1 MKRMRVGIDGHMV
14 GGQET
19 GNETYIKGLV
29 DGLAELKPELDALV
43 FHVDGAWASARP
55 PLTFQRLVTGSPYFR
70 LVVDLPAR
78 SVTQR
83 LDVLHMTYAAPV
95 WSAAPIVLTVH
106 DICYATNPEWF
117 SERDLRVLNAVIPR
131 SIRQAAHVITDSN
144 SARQEI
150 IGRYGVPEAKISAIP
165 IGPGAGASP
174 ISTEEARA
182 ALLALG
188 LSPAKPYLLA
198 VGNLQPRKNLERLIQ
213 AFQVL
218 VRDRGHDID
227 LVIVGPKRFHADLIV
242 DAARSLADRVHF
254 TGYITDAQLAAC
266 YRCSTAFVFPSL
278 YEGFGLPALESMAQ
292 GAPVACSTA
301 GALPEVCGRAA
312 VYFDPRSV
320 DAMVDAVEKIL
331 GDANLRKSLVE
342 AGLSRAREFS
352 WRRTAELTVEIYR
365 RAASSS

>member
-1 MKRMRVGIDGHMV
+1 MRVGIDGHMV
-14 GGQET
+14 GRQET

-29 DGLAELKPELDALV
+29 GGLMEVKPDLEAVV
-43 FHVDGAWASARP
+43 FHVDGPWAADRP
-55 PLTFQRLVTGSPYFR
+55 PVRFARLITASPYLR
-70 LVVDLPAR
+70 LGLDLPAR

-95 WSAAPIVLTVH
+95 WSSAPIVLTVH
-106 DICYATNPEWF
+106 DICYATHPECF
-117 SERDLRVLNAVIPR
+117 SERDLRLLNAVIPR

-227 LVIVGPKRFHADLIV
+227 LVIVGPKRF
-242 DAARSLADRVHF
+242 R
-254 TGYITDAQLAAC
+254 
-266 YRCSTAFVFPSL
+266 
-278 YEGFGLPALESMAQ
+278 
-292 GAPVACSTA
+292 
-301 GALPEVCGRAA
+301 
-312 VYFDPRSV
+312 
-320 DAMVDAVEKIL
+320 
-331 GDANLRKSLVE
+331 
-342 AGLSRAREFS
+342 
-352 WRRTAELTVEIYR
+352 
-365 RAASSS
+365 

>member
-14 GGQET
+14 GRQET

-29 DGLAELKPELDALV
+29 GGLMEVKPDLEAVV
-43 FHVDGAWASARP
+43 FHVDGPWAADRP
-55 PLTFQRLVTGSPYFR
+55 PVRFARLITASPYLR
-70 LVVDLPAR
+70 LGLDLPAR

-95 WSAAPIVLTVH
+95 WSSAPIVLTVH
-106 DICYATNPEWF
+106 DICYATHPEWF
-117 SERDLRVLNAVIPR
+117 SERDLRVLNTVVPR
-131 SIRQAAHVITDSN
+131 SIKKAAHVITVSE
-144 SARQEI
+144 SARVEI
-150 IGRYGVPEAKISAIP
+150 IETYRLAPEKISAVP
-165 IGPGAGASP
+165 NGPGGGATP
-174 ISTEEARA
+174 ISSEDARTE
-182 ALLALG
+182 LTALG
-188 LSPAKPYLLA
+188 VIPARPYLLA

-218 VRDRGHDID
+218 FRDRGHDVD
-227 LVIVGPKRFHADLIV
+227 LVIVGPKRFHADLIL
-242 DAARSLADRVHF
+242 DAAQSLADRVHF
-254 TGYITDAQLAAC
+254 TGYVTDTQLAAC
-266 YRCSTAFVFPSL
+266 YRCCTTFVFPSL
-278 YEGFGLPALESMAQ
+278 YEGFGLPALEAMAQ

-331 GDANLRKSLVE
+331 GDDGLRRSLVE
-342 AGLSRAREFS
+342 AGLLRTREFS

-365 RAASSS
+365 RVASSS

>member
-1 MKRMRVGIDGHMV
+1 MRVGIDGHMV

-43 FHVDGAWASARP
+43 FHVDGPWASARP
-55 PLTFQRLVTGSPYFR
+55 SLTFQRLVTGSPYFR

-106 DICYATNPEWF
+106 DICYATN
-117 SERDLRVLNAVIPR
+117 
-131 SIRQAAHVITDSN
+131 
-144 SARQEI
+144 
-150 IGRYGVPEAKISAIP
+150 
-165 IGPGAGASP
+165 
-174 ISTEEARA
+174 
-182 ALLALG
+182 
-188 LSPAKPYLLA
+188 
-198 VGNLQPRKNLERLIQ
+198 LERLIQ
-213 AFQVL
+213 AFQTL
-218 VRDRGHDID
+218 VRDIGHDID

-254 TGYITDAQLAAC
+254 TGYVTDTQLAAC
-266 YRCSTAFVFPSL
+266 YRCCTTFVFPSL
-278 YEGFGLPALESMAQ
+278 YEGFGLPALEAMAQ

-320 DAMVDAVEKIL
+320 DAMADAVEKIL
-331 GDANLRKSLVE
+331 GDAGLRRSLVE
-342 AGLSRAREFS
+342 AGLS
-352 WRRTAELTVEIYR
+352 
-365 RAASSS
+365 

>member
-117 SERDLRVLNAVIPR
+117 SARDLRVLNAVVPR
-131 SIRQAAHVITDSN
+131 SIRHAAHVITDSN
-144 SARQEI
+144 SARKEI
-150 IGRYGVPEAKISAIP
+150 IARYGVPEAKISAIP

-174 ISTEEARA
+174 ISTEEGRA
-182 ALLALG
+182 ALSALG
-188 LSPAKPYLLA
+188 LSPSKPYLLA

-266 YRCSTAFVFPSL
+266 YRCCTTFVFPSL
-278 YEGFGLPALESMAQ
+278 YEGFGLPALEAMAQ
-292 GAPVACSTA
+292 GAPVACSNA
-301 GALPEVCGRAA
+301 GALPEVCGQAA
-312 VYFDPRSV
+312 LYFDPRSV
-320 DAMVDAVEKIL
+320 EAIVDAIDEML
-331 GDANLRKSLVE
+331 NDEGLRRRLTE

-365 RAASSS
+365 RVASSS

>member
-1 MKRMRVGIDGHMV
+1 MGVGIDGHMV

-117 SERDLRVLNAVIPR
+117 SERDLRVLNAVVPR
-131 SIRQAAHVITDSN
+131 SIKQAAHIITVSE
-144 SARQEI
+144 SARNEI
-150 IGRYGVPEAKISAIP
+150 IGTYRVSPEKISAIP
-165 IGPGAGASP
+165 NGPGTGALP
-174 ISTEEARA
+174 ISIDEARA
-182 ALLALG
+182 ELTGLG
-188 LSPAKPYLLA
+188 LSPTRPYLLA

-213 AFQVL
+213 AFQTL

-227 LVIVGPKRFHADLIV
+227 LVVVGPKRFHSDLIV
-242 DAARSLADRVHF
+242 DAARSLADRVRF

-278 YEGFGLPALESMAQ
+278 YEGFGLPALESMSQ
-292 GAPVACSTA
+292 GAPIACSTA

-320 DAMVDAVEKIL
+320 EAIVDAIDAMLNDE
-331 GDANLRKSLVE
+331 GLRRHLTE

-365 RAASSS
+365 RVASSS